1 MQKFNVGQHFGPNK
15 FHGNQGELVMR
26 NTIIRATI
34 GITTALI
41 CLGIAIASSWGMAN
55 RPPLIGSPAPAF
67 QLTSLTGEEGSL
79 DQYRGQVVLLNFW
92 ATWCQPCTKEMPAMQ
107 TAYDALGDQGFIII
121 AINELEDIQKVR
133 EHIQEHQ
140 HTFPV
145 LLDPDN
151 HVANQYGVVGL
162 PVSIFIDK
170 TGHVRQIV
178 KGGLLTEQSI
188 IETVQPLLQE
198 TTVSRKFAPAP

>member
-1 MQKFNVGQHFGPNK
+1 MPKNI
-15 FHGNQGELVMR
+15 MR
-26 NTIIRATI
+26 ITACMTAILLSLAI
-34 GITTALI
+34 GL
-41 CLGIAIASSWGMAN
+41 ASSWGMAS
-55 RPPLIGSPAPAF
+55 RPPLIGSPAPEF
-67 QLTSLTGEEGSL
+67 HLTSLTGTESSL

-107 TAYDALGDQGFIII
+107 TAYDALGNQGFSII

-170 TGHVRQIV
+170 TGHVRKIV

-198 TTVSRKFAPAP
+198 TTVSRKFAPVP

>member
-1 MQKFNVGQHFGPNK
+1 
-15 FHGNQGELVMR
+15 MR
-26 NTIIRATI
+26 KRIVKVTMYLSA
-34 GITTALI
+34 ALI
-41 CLGIAIASSWGMAN
+41 CLGIGSPSSWGMAS

-67 QLTSLTGEEGSL
+67 QLSNLAGVEGSL
-79 DQYRGQVVLLNFW
+79 DQYRGKVVLLNFW

-107 TAYDALGDQGFIII
+107 AAYDALRDQGFVVL

-133 EHIQEHQ
+133 DHIQEHQ
-140 HTFPV
+140 HTFVV

-170 TGHVRQIV
+170 TGHVRKIV

-188 IETVQPLLQE
+188 LETVQPLLQE
-198 TTVSRKFAPAP
+198 TTISRKFAPVP

>member
-1 MQKFNVGQHFGPNK
+1 MQKKLAMGSMY
-15 FHGNQGELVMR
+15 L
-26 NTIIRATI
+26 
-34 GITTALI
+34 TAILL
-41 CLGIAIASSWGMAN
+41 CLGMGISTSWGMAS
-55 RPPLIGSPAPAF
+55 RPPLLGSPAPGF
-67 QLTSLTGEEGSL
+67 QLSSLTGLEGSL
-79 DQYRGQVVLLNFW
+79 DQYRGKVVLLNFW

-107 TAYDALGDQGFIII
+107 AAYDALRNQGFVVL

-133 EHIQEHQ
+133 DHIQEHQ
-140 HTFPV
+140 HTFAV

-170 TGHVRQIV
+170 TGHVRKIV

-188 IETVQPLLQE
+188 LETVQPLLQE
-198 TTVSRKFAPAP
+198 TTISRKFAPVP

>member
-1 MQKFNVGQHFGPNK
+1 
-15 FHGNQGELVMR
+15 MR
-26 NTIIRATI
+26 KTIVR
-34 GITTALI
+34 TTMCVTTTLI
-41 CLGIAIASSWGMAN
+41 CLGIAIASSWGMAS

-79 DQYRGQVVLLNFW
+79 HQYQGQVVLLNFW

-107 TAYDALGDQGFIII
+107 TAYNALGDQGFIII

-145 LLDPDN
+145 FLDPDN

-188 IETVQPLLQE
+188 METVQHLLQE
-198 TTVSRKFAPAP
+198 TTVSRKFAPVP

>member
-1 MQKFNVGQHFGPNK
+1 
-15 FHGNQGELVMR
+15 MR
-26 NTIIRATI
+26 KQLDMVSMYLTATV
-34 GITTALI
+34 L
-41 CLGIAIASSWGMAN
+41 CLGMGIPASWGMAS
-55 RPPLIGSPAPAF
+55 RPPLLGSPAPAF
-67 QLTSLTGEEGSL
+67 QLTTLTGVEGSL

-107 TAYDALGDQGFIII
+107 AAYDALRDQEFVVL
-121 AINELEDIQKVR
+121 AINELEDVQKVR
-133 EHIQEHQ
+133 EHIAEHQ
-140 HTFPV
+140 HTFEV

-170 TGHVRQIV
+170 TGHVRKIV

-188 IETVQPLLQE
+188 TETVHPLLQE
-198 TTVSRKFAPAP
+198 PTVSRK